1 MRNRTVGINVRV
13 TPSEKELLQKA
24 AKLCGLSLS
33 DYLRKLGLGRE
44 IAAEQREKDYL
55 LYRQIDD
62 LKTQLSHL
70 SERGIV
76 IKLEQM
82 QREIVG

>member
-1 MRNRTVGINVRV
+1 MRNRTIGINVRV
-13 TPSEKELLQKA
+13 TPNEKELLQKT

-44 IAAEQREKDYL
+44 IASEQREKDYL

-62 LKTQLSHL
+62 LKTKLSRL
-70 SERGIV
+70 SEREIV

>member
-13 TPSEKELLQKA
+13 TPSEKELLQNA
-24 AKLCGLSLS
+24 AKLCSLSLS

-55 LYRQIDD
+55 LYRQIDN
-62 LKTQLSHL
+62 LKATLSRL
-70 SERGIV
+70 SEREIV